1 MKINRK
7 NPNYWNN
14 DTIVQELKQIIH
26 TLCHFPT
33 HKELQGYGGISNTII
48 KHGGINKF
56 REILGYKIIRKPK
69 CYWSDETIIK
79 ELKSIIEEIKHF
91 PTERELRSANHYD
104 LTSAISING
113 GIVKFRK
120 LLGNDLLV
128 KPRNF
133 WTEENTIKELKE
145 VISTM
150 NRFPS
155 KNELIAMN
163 KHGLI
168 NGINK
173 HGGIEKFRKLFGY
186 ELLQKPR
193 GYWTDET
200 ILKELK
206 LIISKIGHFP
216 THSNLASINRTDLSA
231 QITIHGGYYKFS
243 KLIGLSNS
251 HTPLSSWT
259 EDKVIEKL
267 SDIVSELGYLPSK
280 TELPATLYRA
290 IIKYGGVNK
299 FRKLNGNKI
308 LHSLAGYWT
317 DEKIIEELKI
327 IIKKLGHFP
336 TQYEL
341 LGLDR
346 NDLVSAIYKNGGVNK
361 FRELLGYTL
370 LMYEKHIA
378 LLASYTN
385 RRGRKSEKI
394 VKKIITE
401 WTIFHNLPI
410 PSYNVKLSMGNIIE
424 FVCNTDKKIGIDV
437 TNTKLRE
444 AVYRKW
450 KKKDYYKYLDELWVV
465 VFSDSF
471 SKSDYHKWNN
481 DSPDNVKVMSIHQF
495 IEELDYS
502 VDGNISSKISKLE
515 KCTFHTKEDFKT
527 KHIHKLFVNVTEI

>member
-7 NPNYWNN
+7 HPNYWNN
-14 DTIVQELKQIIH
+14 ETIVQELKQIIH

-33 HKELQGYGGISNTII
+33 HKELQGYGGISNAII
-48 KHGGINKF
+48 KHGGIDKF
-56 REILGYKIIRKPK
+56 REILGYKIIRKHK
-69 CYWSDETIIK
+69 YYWNDDTIIK

-91 PTERELRSANHYD
+91 PTERELRSSNHYD

-120 LLGNDLLV
+120 LLGYDLLI

-133 WTEENTIKELKE
+133 WTEENTINGLKE
-145 VISTM
+145 II
-150 NRFPS
+150 NKINYFPS
-155 KNELIAMN
+155 KNELINMN
-163 KHGLI
+163 KHDLI
-168 NGINK
+168 SAINK
-173 HGGIEKFRKLFGY
+173 HGGLEKFRKLFGY
-186 ELLQKPR
+186 ELIQKPN

-231 QITIHGGYYKFS
+231 QITINGGYYKFS

-259 EDKVIEKL
+259 ENKVIEKL
-267 SDIVSELGYLPSK
+267 NDIVSELGYLPSK

-290 IIKYGGVNK
+290 IIKYGGVNR
-299 FRKLNGNKI
+299 FRKLTGNKI

-327 IIKKLGHFP
+327 IIKKLNHFP

-341 LGLDR
+341 LGLNR
-346 NDLVSAIYKNGGVNK
+346 NDLVSAMYKNGGINK
-361 FRELLGYTL
+361 FRELLGYTSS
-370 LMYEKHIA
+370 MYEKHIA

-385 RRGRKSEKI
+385 RRGRKSEKL
-394 VKKIITE
+394 VKRIITE
-401 WTIFHNLPI
+401 WSIVHHLPS
-410 PSYNVKLSMGNIIE
+410 PSYNVRLSKGNVIE
-424 FVCNTDKKIGIDV
+424 FVCNSGKKIGIDV
-437 TNTKLRE
+437 TNTKLHE

-450 KKKDYYKYLDELWVV
+450 IKKDYHNYLDELWVV
-465 VFSDSF
+465 VFSDVF
-471 SKSDYHKWNN
+471 TRSDYHKWNQE
-481 DSPDNVKVMSIHQF
+481 SPSNVKVMSIHQF

-502 VDGNISSKISKLE
+502 VNGNISSKISKLE
-515 KCTFHTKEDFKT
+515 KCTFHTKEEFKT
-527 KHIHKLFVNVTEI
+527 KYIHKPFDNVTEV